1 MLGRNLILILFACG
15 LVSCSSQPP
24 VVPAEK
30 VLPVKIGH
38 VEQHD
43 VPIFIEAIGNVVAVK
58 SVDIRPQVSGTLIE
72 VRFTGGE
79 DVEVGDILYRID
91 PLPYQLALEKAEA
104 TLLKDEAALEYAHHK
119 VKRYLAL
126 VKSDFV
132 SKLSIEEYSR
142 DVKALEAQI
151 LLDKAEIGIA
161 HNNLNYCTIVSP
173 LKGRVNLS
181 KVDVGNIVSPAD
193 QNPLTTILQISP
205 IYVYFAIAQREFEEF
220 QKLLTQ
226 GLQEFQVILPGS
238 QQTFVGEVQ
247 AINNQVNLNTGT
259 IQIKGIVANQEKI
272 LWPGEFVKVRVF
284 IHMQEKALLVPASAV
299 QIGQQGPFVYVL
311 KPDQTV
317 ELFKV
322 KTGEHL
328 QGQILIE
335 EGLQPDMTVI
345 TDGQINLK
353 PGDKVTVINNPEQD
367 HP

>member
-1 MLGRNLILILFACG
+1 MMLANYLMLILLACG
-15 LVSCSSQPP
+15 LVSCSSQP

-30 VLPVKIGH
+30 ILPVKIAP
-38 VEQHD
+38 VEQRD
-43 VPIFIEAIGNVVAVK
+43 VPIFIEAIGNVNAIN
-58 SVDIRPQVSGTLIE
+58 SVEIRPQVSGTIID
-72 VRFTGGE
+72 VRITGGE

-91 PLPYQLALEKAEA
+91 PLPYQLALEKAVA

-161 HNNLNYCTIVSP
+161 QNNLNYCTIVSP
-173 LKGRVNLS
+173 LRGRVSLS
-181 KVDVGNIVSPAD
+181 KVDIGNIVSPTD

-205 IYVYFAIAQREFEEF
+205 IYVYFAIAQKEFEEF
-220 QKLLTQ
+220 QKLLTK

-259 IQIKGIVANQEKI
+259 IQIKGMIANQEKV

-299 QIGQQGPFVYVL
+299 QVGQEGPFVFIL

-317 ELFKV
+317 EMIKV
-322 KTGEHL
+322 KPGQHL
-328 QGQILIE
+328 QEQILIE
-335 EGLQPDMTVI
+335 EGLQPGMIVV

-353 PGDKVTVINNPEQD
+353 PGDKATVMNNPEQVQ
-367 HP
+367 P